1 MSTVTICSW
10 YPDTAD
16 SNVGTLVM
24 WPGTP
29 DEVRLPSLTDEAAH
43 VLANTLSGAMKR
55 ATERGRAQVLSE
67 LGRKIEELK
76 NEH

>member
-1 MSTVTICSW
+1 
-10 YPDTAD
+10 
-16 SNVGTLVM
+16 M

-55 ATERGRAQVLSE
+55 AVARGRAQVLAE

-76 NEH
+76 NES